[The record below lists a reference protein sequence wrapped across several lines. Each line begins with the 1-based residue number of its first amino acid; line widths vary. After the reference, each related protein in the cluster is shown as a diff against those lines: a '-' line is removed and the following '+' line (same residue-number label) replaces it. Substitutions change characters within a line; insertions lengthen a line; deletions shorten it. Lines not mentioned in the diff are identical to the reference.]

1 MKANKA
7 KSHIG
12 ILKRICALVLCT
24 AMIIGV
30 MPQMSF
36 NKAEAANT
44 AQSEALNKLVQ
55 WGVMRGDQAGNLSP
69 ERAITRAEFVT
80 MVNRA
85 FGYTKTG
92 AQPFKDVDIKDWF
105 YDDISTAYNIG
116 YLSGTSKT
124 TASPNDNLTREAA
137 VVILCRNIMLK
148 EKSGEDLS
156 FTDSRTASS
165 WSRGFIKAAAE
176 KGIVSGDPSGTF
188 RPLANITRGEV
199 AILLSRIIGTPVKD
213 KGTYSNNVSGNVMVS
228 TSGVTL
234 DNMVITGDLYIT
246 AGVGLGYVTLNN
258 VHVYG
263 QIIVSGAGESNK
275 GDCSIIIKN
284 SSASEMI
291 VDNLS
296 NQYVTVRTMGST
308 IINKT
313 SVQTNAYLEDKC
325 TSDYGM
331 LYIEVNGEE
340 GTKLDLSGNIKEVV
354 TITPESEINVGS
366 GTVEKMTVDEA
377 ATDSTVNISQGA
389 VVEILNLDTAT
400 TVNGKGDIGS
410 LYVNAPGCKVEMLPD
425 YIYIRPGITANI
437 NGIEMD
443 STLAQQM
450 SDKPRILTGYPRSDD
465 IGPNQIIT
473 KFQTNK
479 SGTIYW
485 AIRLSG
491 DGVMVADDIITPP
504 SYGAKVVKNGNIN
517 VNDANT
523 TVEVKTTGLEIDTSY
538 VLSAVFVDSRGDKS
552 PVKTLYFT
560 TPDDSKPAFTS
571 GYPKASTIEDT
582 YVVFDVAT
590 SKNCTLYWAIYKKGM
605 TAPTANNFKDN
616 SLSGAIDSG
625 SLKMIKNEDDSITMG
640 NILEDAKNA
649 LQELTDYDVYFF
661 LTDSVNDSAVTK
673 VSITTADR
681 TPPEF
686 LTNYPRITKVDAKAL
701 TGEGA
706 INEDGKIYWALVKRG
721 TEYPIVNPSL
731 NNPDDILLDQKLQIK
746 GGMYSLKSGSVSAK
760 EDVAAS
766 INFSGLEAEGAYDIY
781 FVAEDNHGNLS
792 DIKVIENAKTLDS
805 TAPEWIEQIFSQTN
819 DEGKPLADTDV
830 TIVFSEDI
838 YHSRTRVSLLELYQS
853 SEESFTLYGSDDTI
867 TFEDIINQM
876 FTFKNLDITDPNNQ
890 VLHINIGENKE
901 NISVELNEDG
911 QTEVTFTAK
920 ALGLKSGNSYQFI
933 LNYIT
938 DASNNNMPRNTEVD
952 EFRTLDAQINL
963 TQLADV
969 SIEYPSSTDSLPID
983 VIFSSIPFANSTANA
998 SPESYYDIIFA
1009 SDTNISFELY
1019 RNDGSGWKQVKS
1031 KTDNGL
1037 FTISHTVDAN
1047 RKWTALSLNSMEG
1060 LNATEYKKVIKF
1072 PENGFEFAVILKSI
1086 NLEDDPNKWDAT
1098 VTLNIFCIAGNP
1110 NQLSNLSQGSITSS
1124 QFDEALNTEKISC
1137 ISNPFDF
1144 SMEIRK
1150 VNQSAPQFK
1159 QSFPQAEPGDS
1170 VTKINYMLDREGT
1183 VYCVVAPAA
1192 DPDNGITTGKLDPIY
1207 ETGYGPVG
1215 GTGVTNPIQ
1224 DAEFDIGDTSK
1235 SDFSSTLLDG
1245 PRDHHLKEPISYNIQ
1260 NPFAYPDVSGYR
1272 SKKQDYPGSG
1282 VSTITIEDLEPNT
1295 KYNIYFVLEG
1305 SYKDPSPVM
1314 VYTFNTGDIVPPIL
1328 SAYGSGSNAGYTI
1341 YPNEAQGQ
1349 TSVIADTWWSIYPF
1363 STTGTSSSYP
1373 KKLDTVLPDIT
1384 DDEHPDGMTVLQAL
1398 MTIDRKANDNYF
1410 NLYASE
1416 EDKKAI
1422 YELIAYPQSASPT
1435 ATYYGNKESMASDDP
1450 ETRTNT
1456 INEEL
1461 TANNHIMLVVAKNEL
1476 AKDSG
1481 YVFAVVD
1488 GLTKVD
1494 TGEPLI
1500 ENITQSGKFY
1510 PTNGIFSGTVTI
1522 TFDRNI
1528 YVQANTGVG
1537 SSATQITKYSQSAGL
1552 RSAYNL
1558 SNPPLSGKWSDDIIP
1573 SDNNISITTAAD
1585 KMITLN
1591 FNRISI
1597 GSSVTIAPRIVNT
1610 KDPKNTIF
1618 YSESF
1623 CSEQGDPRQYPVT
1636 ISFELD
1642 ETGNN
1647 CVCVIRN
1654 GSAYDGLTSEV
1665 PEED

>member
-105 YDDISTAYNIG
+105 YDDISIAYNIG

-213 KGTYSNNVSGNVMVS
+213 EGTYSNNVSGNVMVS

-234 DNMVITGDLYIT
+234 DNMIITGDLYIT

-331 LYIEVNGEE
+331 LYIEVNGED
-340 GTKLDLSGNIKEVV
+340 GTTLDLSGNIKEVV

-746 GGMYSLKSGSVSAK
+746 GGMYALKSGSTSAK

-766 INFSGLEAEGAYDIY
+766 MNFSGLDAEGAYDIY

-890 VLHINIGENKE
+890 TLHINIGENKE

-911 QTEVTFTAK
+911 QTEVTFTAE

-933 LNYIT
+933 LNYVT

-1019 RNDGSGWKQVKS
+1019 RNDGSGWAQVKS
-1031 KTDNGL
+1031 KTGNGL

-1060 LNATEYKKVIKF
+1060 LNATEYKKVINF

-1150 VNQSAPQFK
+1150 VNQSAPQFQK
-1159 QSFPQAEPGDS
+1159 AYPQAEPGDS

-1183 VYCVVAPAA
+1183 VYYVVAPAA
-1192 DPDNGITTGKLDPIY
+1192 TPNSPGKLDPIY
-1207 ETGYGPVG
+1207 ETDYGPVG
-1215 GTGVTNPIQ
+1215 GTGVTNPIE
-1224 DAEFDIGDTSK
+1224 DAEFDIGKTDK
-1235 SDFSSTLLDG
+1235 SDFASTLLDG

-1272 SKKQDYPGSG
+1272 SGKQSYPGSG

-1328 SAYGSGSNAGYTI
+1328 TAYGSGSNAGYTI
-1341 YPNEAQGQ
+1341 SANTSQGQ

-1373 KKLDTVLPDIT
+1373 KILDTKPWINDNTI
-1384 DDEHPDGMTVLQAL
+1384 DANMKDMTILNAL
-1398 MTIDRKANDNYF
+1398 MTKHPTINDNYF
-1410 NLYASE
+1410 NLYASFE
-1416 EDKKAI
+1416 LKEDI
-1422 YELIAYPQSASPT
+1422 YELIAYPQSASP
-1435 ATYYGNKESMASDDP
+1435 AAPYYGNKDGMASDDP

-1456 INEEL
+1456 IKENL
-1461 TANNHIMLVVAKNEL
+1461 TANNHVMLVVAQNQL
-1476 AKDSG
+1476 GGD

-1500 ENITQSGKFY
+1500 QNITQSGKFN
-1510 PTNGIFSGTVTI
+1510 TNRNTFTGTI
-1522 TFDRNI
+1522 TINFNKPI
-1528 YVQANTGVG
+1528 YVKENTSSG
-1537 SSATQITKYSQSAGL
+1537 SSGLTLYNRSFNL
-1552 RSAYNL
+1552 RSEYDGY
-1558 SNPPLSGKWSDDIIP
+1558 NPPLTKNWSDDIIP
-1573 SDNNISITTAAD
+1573 SGGNISMTLVTEDSITMNLT
-1585 KMITLN
+1585 N
-1591 FNRISI
+1591 FLV
-1597 GSSVTIAPRIVNT
+1597 GSSFRITPRIVNT
-1610 KDPKNTIF
+1610 NSPYSDDNPMF
-1618 YSESF
+1618 YLEAF
-1623 CSEQGDPRQYPVT
+1623 CSQQGDPREYPVT
-1636 ISFELD
+1636 ISVELD

>member
-1 MKANKA
+1 MKASKA
-7 KSHIG
+7 KSG

-24 AMIIGV
+24 AILIGI
-30 MPQMSF
+30 MPEISF
-36 NKAEAANT
+36 NKAEAVNT
-44 AQSEALNKLVQ
+44 TQSKALNKLVQ
-55 WGVMRGDQAGNLSP
+55 WGVMRGDQSGNLSP

-92 AQPFKDVDIKDWF
+92 AQPFNDVELKDWF
-105 YDDISTAYNIG
+105 YDDISIAYNIG

-124 TASPNDNLTREAA
+124 TASPNANLTREAA
-137 VVILCRNIMLK
+137 VVMLCRNIMLK
-148 EKSGEDLS
+148 EQSGEDLS

-234 DNMVITGDLYIT
+234 DNMIITGDLYIT

-258 VHVYG
+258 VYVYG

-284 SSASEMI
+284 SFASEMI
-291 VDNLS
+291 VDNLA

-308 IINKT
+308 IIDKT

-325 TSDYGM
+325 DSDYGM
-331 LYIEVNGEE
+331 LYIEVNGET
-340 GTKLDLSGNIKEVV
+340 GTQLDLSGNIKEVV

-366 GTVEKMTVDEA
+366 GTVEKMTIDEA

-400 TVNGKGDIGS
+400 TVTGKGDIES

-491 DGVMVADDIITPP
+491 DGAMIADDIIAPP

-523 TVEVKTTGLEIDTSY
+523 TVEVKTTGLQIDTSY
-538 VLSAVFVDSRGDKS
+538 VLSAVFVDSKGDKS

-560 TPDDSKPAFTS
+560 TPDNSKPAFTS

-590 SKNCTLYWAIYKKGM
+590 NKNCTLYWAIYKKGM
-605 TAPTANNFKDN
+605 TAPTANDFKDN

-625 SLKMIKNEDDSITMG
+625 TLKMIKNEDDSILMG
-640 NILEDAKNA
+640 DVLEDARNA
-649 LQELTDYDVYFF
+649 LEELTDYDVYFF
-661 LTDSVNDSAVTK
+661 LTDSVNDSAIIK

-686 LTNYPRITKVDAKAL
+686 LTNYPRITKIAATSL

-746 GGMYSLKSGSVSAK
+746 GGMYSLKSGSVTAK
-760 EDVAAS
+760 EDLATN

-792 DIKVIENAKTLDS
+792 DIKIIENAKTLDS
-805 TAPEWIEQIFSQTN
+805 TAPEWIEQVFSQTN

-838 YHSRTRVSLLELYQS
+838 YHSRTRVSLLELYES
-853 SEESFTLYGSDDTI
+853 SEDSFTLYGSDETI

-890 VLHINIGENKE
+890 ILHINVGEDKE

-911 QTEVTFTAK
+911 QTEVTFTSE
-920 ALGLKSGNSYQFI
+920 ALGLQSGATYQFI
-933 LNYIT
+933 LNYIS

-952 EFRTLDAQINL
+952 EFKTLDAQINL
-963 TQLADV
+963 SDPAIVEIDV
-969 SIEYPSSTDSLPID
+969 SGSPVD
-983 VIFSSIPFANSTANA
+983 VDATFSAIPFANSTANA
-998 SPESYYDIIFA
+998 SESSYYDILIG
-1009 SDTNISFELY
+1009 SDTTISFELY
-1019 RNDGSGWKQVKS
+1019 CRNLDEGLNWKQVTNKDGTTEFELYHTS
-1031 KTDNGL
+1031 DTDE
-1037 FTISHTVDAN
+1037 
-1047 RKWTALSLNSMEG
+1047 WTALNLNGILG
-1060 LNATEYKKVIKF
+1060 LERNQYEQVIKF
-1072 PENGFEFAVILKSI
+1072 PEKGFDFAIKLISI
-1086 NLEDDPNKWDAT
+1086 NEEENSSKWNTT
-1098 VTLNIFCIAGNP
+1098 VNLSIFCVAGSQNNLYALAP
-1110 NQLSNLSQGSITSS
+1110 NGTVSQTNWNDRLSKG
-1124 QFDEALNTEKISC
+1124 EVSC
-1137 ISNPFDF
+1137 ISNPTNYTI
-1144 SMEIRK
+1144 EIPK
-1150 VNQSAPQFK
+1150 YSNSAPYFAAQY
-1159 QSFPQAEPGDS
+1159 PQAEPGDS
-1170 VTKINYMLDREGT
+1170 ITKINYALDREGKL
-1183 VYCVVAPAA
+1183 YYLVAPAF
-1192 DPDNGITTGKLDPIY
+1192 DKDDNPLNKLNPTY
-1207 ETGYGPVG
+1207 S
-1215 GTGVTNPIQ
+1215 GTKPTEAEMDIGNGNLTSTLPEAERNHGLSAPLASWITNP
-1224 DAEFDIGDTSK
+1224 S
-1235 SDFSSTLLDG
+1235 
-1245 PRDHHLKEPISYNIQ
+1245 
-1260 NPFAYPDVSGYR
+1260 AYQPSGGYR
-1272 SKKQDYPGSG
+1272 SGNFSYPGG
-1282 VSTITIEDLEPNT
+1282 NVVDTFEITDLDPNT
-1295 KYNIYFVLEG
+1295 TYYIYFVLEG
-1305 SYKDPSPVM
+1305 LYGGLSPVM
-1314 VYTFNTGDIVPPIL
+1314 VYKFKTGDVVSPVLNSGAAGSTANYEVSVNTNKDQSYVDAEVYWTLFPQTKDGYPEQYDRTIFDYITKNIDEYTDLNNNKPDILNFIIEKAGLTDDTSSTDNTPPLTAEEKAEI
-1328 SAYGSGSNAGYTI
+1328 YTI
-1341 YPNEAQGQ
+1341 RDAIYDGKFDVLASSELKNEIYDLISKPVNGYPNPSQQGSH
-1349 TSVIADTWWSIYPF
+1349 TKPNDTVSA
-1363 STTGTSSSYP
+1363 TTGNPFRENIINPEELEAGISYIVFITAKNVLGGDPVFNIVVGIHKEDSTAPLVTSI
-1373 KKLDTVLPDIT
+1373 DTPS
-1384 DDEHPDGMTVLQAL
+1384 DDTPVT
-1398 MTIDRKANDNYF
+1398 
-1410 NLYASE
+1410 
-1416 EDKKAI
+1416 
-1422 YELIAYPQSASPT
+1422 T
-1435 ATYYGNKESMASDDP
+1435 ATYSGTITVNFDKTLYVKENEQSEDVELYTINTNDISSNVKTAVSFANVGDSG
-1450 ETRTNT
+1450 TRLQIKFDNCKTNT
-1456 INEEL
+1456 FVYITPSL
-1461 TANNHIMLVVAKNEL
+1461 P
-1476 AKDSG
+1476 
-1481 YVFAVVD
+1481 D
-1488 GLTKVD
+1488 GK
-1494 TGEPLI
+1494 
-1500 ENITQSGKFY
+1500 K
-1510 PTNGIFSGTVTI
+1510 GI
-1522 TFDRNI
+1522 
-1528 YVQANTGVG
+1528 
-1537 SSATQITKYSQSAGL
+1537 
-1552 RSAYNL
+1552 
-1558 SNPPLSGKWSDDIIP
+1558 
-1573 SDNNISITTAAD
+1573 
-1585 KMITLN
+1585 
-1591 FNRISI
+1591 
-1597 GSSVTIAPRIVNT
+1597 
-1610 KDPKNTIF
+1610 
-1618 YSESF
+1618 F
-1623 CSEQGDPRQYPVT
+1623 CSE
-1636 ISFELD
+1636 
-1642 ETGNN
+1642 
-1647 CVCVIRN
+1647 
-1654 GSAYDGLTSEV
+1654 DGYGRTDNFALKLVKTSEV
-1665 PEED
+1665 DNDDNPIWKVVMNSGDFVGSTSETNPDNE

>member
-156 FTDSRTASS
+156 FTDSRSASS

-234 DNMVITGDLYIT
+234 DNMIITGDLYIT

-325 TSDYGM
+325 ASDYGM

-340 GTKLDLSGNIKEVV
+340 GTTLDLSGNIKEVV
-354 TITPESEINVGS
+354 TVTPESEINVGS

-661 LTDSVNDSAVTK
+661 LTDSINDSAVTK

-686 LTNYPRITKVDAKAL
+686 LTNYPRITKVEAKAL

-706 INEDGKIYWALVKRG
+706 INEDGKIYWALVKHG

-746 GGMYSLKSGSVSAK
+746 GGMYALKSGSTSAK

-766 INFSGLEAEGAYDIY
+766 MNFSGLDAEGAYDIY

-838 YHSRTRVSLLELYQS
+838 YNSKTRVSLLELYQS

-911 QTEVTFTAK
+911 QTEVTFTAE

-969 SIEYPSSTDSLPID
+969 SIEYPSSTNSLPID

-1019 RNDGSGWKQVKS
+1019 RNDGSGWTQVKS
-1031 KTDNGL
+1031 KNGNSL

-1060 LNATEYKKVIKF
+1060 LNATEYKKVINF

-1124 QFDEALNTEKISC
+1124 QFDEALNTGKISS
-1137 ISNPFDF
+1137 INNPFDF

-1150 VNQSAPQFK
+1150 VNQSAPQFQ
-1159 QSFPQAEPGDS
+1159 QSYPQAEPGDS

-1183 VYCVVAPAA
+1183 VYYVVAPAA
-1192 DPDNGITTGKLDPIY
+1192 TPNSPGKLDPIY
-1207 ETGYGPVG
+1207 ETDYGPSG
-1215 GTGVTNPIQ
+1215 SGAANEIP
-1224 DAEFDIGDTSK
+1224 DAEFDIGKTDK
-1235 SDFSSTLLDG
+1235 SDFATTLLNEL
-1245 PRDHHLKEPISYNIQ
+1245 RNHHIKEPISYNIQ

-1272 SKKQDYPGSG
+1272 SGKQDYPGSG
-1282 VSTITIEDLEPNT
+1282 VFPITIEDLEPNT

-1341 YPNEAQGQ
+1341 SANTSQGQ

-1363 STTGTSSSYP
+1363 STNGASFSYP
-1373 KKLDTVLPDIT
+1373 DKLNNKFTIPPEVDTSDADKDPAD
-1384 DDEHPDGMTVLQAL
+1384 MTILEAL
-1398 MTIDRKANDNYF
+1398 MTTDVGGTDNYF
-1410 NLYASE
+1410 NLYASN
-1416 EDKKAI
+1416 EDKKTI
-1422 YELIAYPQSASPT
+1422 YELIAYPQSASP
-1435 ATYYGNKESMASDDP
+1435 AASYYGNKEGMASDDP

-1456 INEEL
+1456 INEKL
-1461 TANNHIMLVVAKNEL
+1461 TSNNHIMLVVAQNEL
-1476 AKDSG
+1476 GGD

-1500 ENITQSGKFY
+1500 KSITMA
-1510 PTNGIFSGTVTI
+1510 PTIPFSQGTTTFTGYVTI
-1522 TFDRNI
+1522 SFDRDL
-1528 YVQANTGVG
+1528 YVKRDSTS
-1537 SSATQITKYSQSAGL
+1537 SSAANLVRYNTCSASPTF
-1552 RSAYNL
+1552 RQA
-1558 SNPPLSGKWSDDIIP
+1558 SNTMFPELKGDWNDDVYQNVQLAIKEV
-1573 SDNNISITTAAD
+1573 SSNSIT
-1585 KMITLN
+1585 IYLN
-1591 FNRISI
+1591 QFQLNSTFR
-1597 GSSVTIAPRIVNT
+1597 VAPRIVDKEGNT
-1610 KDPKNTIF
+1610 YMD
-1618 YSESF
+1618 SF
-1623 CSEQGDPRQYPVT
+1623 CSEQGDPRTNQVAILVT
-1636 ISFELD
+1636 TNEENSAYS
-1642 ETGNN
+1642 
-1647 CVCVIRN
+1647 VVINN
-1654 GSAYDGLTSEV
+1654 GSAYDGLTSEI
-1665 PEED
+1665 PEDN